1 MQALLEKAQ
10 IALNKKDW
18 ETVNASIQRLLN
30 QKDAIEPIIND
41 EILDLALEALQK
53 CDFPQRW
60 EIAKL
65 FPQIGQSA
73 IAPLIALLE
82 SEEQDGEMRWFL
94 ARISVNLT
102 IEPVFSLSVNYCK
115 DRRRRNSAKWL
126 RLL

>member
-41 EILDLALEALQK
+41 EILDLALEALQQ
-53 CDFPQRW
+53 CDFQQRW

-94 ARISVNLT
+94 ARISQS
-102 IEPVFSLSVNYCK
+102 I
-115 DRRRRNSAKWL
+115 
-126 RLL
+126 